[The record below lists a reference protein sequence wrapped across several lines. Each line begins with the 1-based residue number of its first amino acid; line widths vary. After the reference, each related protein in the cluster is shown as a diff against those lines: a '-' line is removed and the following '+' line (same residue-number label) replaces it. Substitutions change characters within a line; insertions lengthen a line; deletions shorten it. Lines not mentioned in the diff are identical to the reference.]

1 MSFLLDNRER
11 ELVSLCAGMPVKTL
25 PVGDIWVGLSGEEIL
40 PGGIVFER
48 KTIADMEASMSDG
61 RYREQRTRLQAFAQ
75 EKGCHLAYIF
85 EGNFD
90 ASYRFSKPVLWKWIM
105 RLPFVHKIPYFQTK
119 SVEETAEFLKV
130 FAAKWQDDKKDFV
143 EGKTTTYTSTIKSH
157 TKGEQRDDPHNFAV
171 SVLTCCKGISA
182 ATAEGILKA
191 CGNSLTTVW
200 NTSEKELAV
209 IQISEKRKLGPAVA
223 KKLYGLLHST
233 EHP

>member
-11 ELVSLCAGMPVKTL
+11 ELIAICPGISVKTL
-25 PVGDIWVGLSGEEIL
+25 PVGDIWIGLSGEEIA
-40 PGGIVFER
+40 PGGVVFER
-48 KTIADMEASMSDG
+48 KTIADMEASMTDG

-90 ASYRFSKPVLWKWIM
+90 TSRRFEKSVLWKWIV

-119 SVEETAEFLKV
+119 TVEETAEFVKV
-130 FAAKWQDDKKDFV
+130 FAEKWQEDKKDFM
-143 EGKTTTYTSTIKSH
+143 EGKVTNYTSTIKSH

-171 SVLTCCKGISA
+171 AVLTCCKGISS
-182 ATAEGILKA
+182 ATAEGLLKT

-200 NTSEKELAV
+200 NTSEKDLAV
-209 IQISEKRKLGPAVA
+209 IQISDKRKLGPAVA
-223 KKLYGLLHST
+223 KKLYGLLHSG